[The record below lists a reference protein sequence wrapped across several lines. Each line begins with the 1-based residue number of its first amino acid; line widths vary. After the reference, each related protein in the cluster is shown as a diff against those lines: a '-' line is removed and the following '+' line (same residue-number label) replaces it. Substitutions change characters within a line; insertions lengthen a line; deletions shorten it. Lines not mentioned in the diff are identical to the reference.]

1 MKKNSV
7 LRRIIPFVLMIA
19 TMFTFAC
26 DKDSG
31 GTENDT
37 GNVQAAKTSGTVP
50 RADAMTLINSISSGE
65 KMYKF
70 SYIDPDPSFD
80 GFRGDRA
87 GLFRET
93 YDSRMI
99 IEY

>member
-19 TMFTFAC
+19 MMFTFAC

-37 GNVQAAKTSGTVP
+37 GNVQAAKTSGPVP

-70 SYIDPDPSFD
+70 CTLIRIRHLMVSEVTEPVCSE
-80 GFRGDRA
+80 RH
-87 GLFRET
+87 
-93 YDSRMI
+93 MI
-99 IEY
+99 AA